1 MEMLTNDE
9 LEIVICALV
18 QLLTKTVQ
26 EKKTIEKIIEKFE
39 EAKVEVIC

>member
-26 EKKTIEKIIEKFE
+26 EKKTIEKIIKKLE
-39 EAKVEVIC
+39 EARIEVI

>member
-26 EKKTIEKIIEKFE
+26 EKKIIEKIIEKLE
-39 EAKVEVIC
+39 EARIEVI